1 MRDWT
6 VGRHRAVSGA
16 GLEVQRLHGR
26 TAVPSRLRRQS
37 GFTLLYGYEGSNRS
51 NHHMLNSSTCHLT
64 APLSRTAEVCLPLP
78 SRC

>member
-1 MRDWT
+1 MYAHSELALVLGLRT
-6 VGRHRAVSGA
+6 QTAAVI
-16 GLEVQRLHGR
+16 
-26 TAVPSRLRRQS
+26 LRRQS